1 MTDVDLAATSPR
13 PRTVGPPTWPT
24 RRVGADLTQVWK
36 GHSSYGRPD
45 KGKVGNVDIPQLQG
59 GRRAP
64 RRKDHGRHMV
74 NCDVVCVVVTPFP
87 WHFDE
92 FPSLAAAFCFAFT
105 ALCAPTPP
113 LSSTCPSPGT
123 TSPCRAHPHHSSA
136 PLSLS
141 QQQTPPPSIRLTR
154 TRHRTPPTVGP
165 TDLTVSESLVA
176 VGVRTSRAAQR
187 CRPDVK
193 VVADEERELHH
204 VASGP
209 PRAHRF
215 VPFRPRERHTRLFPR
230 PDVSS
235 PSWTDVTRTTPRS
248 SRRASKRTGE
258 GAGQPRAA
266 TSPRPGAPRRLSG
279 AEKDTRGVASGVG
292 EGAASWQIESH
303 PPKPDRI
310 VVGPALRRVTAPSRG
325 PRMGSS
331 CRGPRREIVFLKA
344 PSEGS
349 EPSIVV
355 FDGCAASSHG
365 PHKFLRVGQKGKSYP
380 FATLP
385 A

>member
-1 MTDVDLAATSPR
+1 MLNRINALAPARSDHLPSPC
-13 PRTVGPPTWPT
+13 
-24 RRVGADLTQVWK
+24 
-36 GHSSYGRPD
+36 S
-45 KGKVGNVDIPQLQG
+45 GKVGKVDIPQLQG

-176 VGVRTSRAAQR
+176 VGVRTSRAAQS

-215 VPFRPRERHTRLFPR
+215 VPFRPRERHTRLFTW
-230 PDVSS
+230 PDVS
-235 PSWTDVTRTTPRS
+235 
-248 SRRASKRTGE
+248 RRAG
-258 GAGQPRAA
+258 P
-266 TSPRPGAPRRLSG
+266 TSPAPRRV
-279 AEKDTRGVASGVG
+279 RPV
-292 EGAASWQIESH
+292 
-303 PPKPDRI
+303 
-310 VVGPALRRVTAPSRG
+310 ALRNGRERG
-325 PRMGSS
+325 RANREP
-331 CRGPRREIVFLKA
+331 PRRRGQVLHVAHRARKRTHEGLRPAWAKA
-344 PSEGS
+344 PRAG
-349 EPSIVV
+349 
-355 FDGCAASSHG
+355 
-365 PHKFLRVGQKGKSYP
+365 R
-380 FATLP
+380 
-385 A
+385 

>member
-1 MTDVDLAATSPR
+1 ML
-13 PRTVGPPTWPT
+13 
-24 RRVGADLTQVWK
+24 
-36 GHSSYGRPD
+36 
-45 KGKVGNVDIPQLQG
+45 
-59 GRRAP
+59 
-64 RRKDHGRHMV
+64 
-74 NCDVVCVVVTPFP
+74 VVCVVVTPFP

-154 TRHRTPPTVGP
+154 TRRRTPPTVGP

-176 VGVRTSRAAQR
+176 VGVRTSRAAQS

-215 VPFRPRERHTRLFPR
+215 VPFRPRERHTRLFTW
-230 PDVSS
+230 PDVS
-235 PSWTDVTRTTPRS
+235 
-248 SRRASKRTGE
+248 RRAG
-258 GAGQPRAA
+258 P
-266 TSPRPGAPRRLSG
+266 TSPAPRRV
-279 AEKDTRGVASGVG
+279 RPV
-292 EGAASWQIESH
+292 
-303 PPKPDRI
+303 
-310 VVGPALRRVTAPSRG
+310 ALRNGRERG
-325 PRMGSS
+325 RANREP
-331 CRGPRREIVFLKA
+331 PRRRAQVLHVAHRARKRTHEGLRPAWAKA
-344 PSEGS
+344 PRAG
-349 EPSIVV
+349 
-355 FDGCAASSHG
+355 
-365 PHKFLRVGQKGKSYP
+365 R
-380 FATLP
+380 
-385 A
+385 